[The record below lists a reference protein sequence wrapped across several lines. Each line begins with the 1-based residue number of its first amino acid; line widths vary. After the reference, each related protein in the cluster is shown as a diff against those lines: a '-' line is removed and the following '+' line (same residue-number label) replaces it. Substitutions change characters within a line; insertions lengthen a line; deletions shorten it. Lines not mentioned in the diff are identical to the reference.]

1 MAQETEKDGGL
12 EVDGAQGQVPVVV
25 LDEGQHVLPDEGK
38 GDTIADRVDEVRLDV
53 ELVDHVGGF
62 LVRTNTKIYFRGKK
76 VRKCKTIFT

>member
-38 GDTIADRVDEVRLDV
+38 GGTKADRVDEVRLDV

-62 LVRTNTKIYFRGKK
+62 LV
-76 VRKCKTIFT
+76 